1 MESLNRSLMKVF
13 VLHRVKFD
21 AMGRGIG
28 LAVMLLLVANS
39 LGMAQLADVPMQGN
53 KAFEAGEY
61 ANAVELYRQGLE
73 KKPDESRLLFN
84 LGNALSMLGDREQSL
99 EAFQAFKQRE
109 VTPLE
114 ASMADYNIGTLLAQ
128 EDPEAAIQAL
138 KESLRK
144 NPLDEDAKYN
154 LEQLL
159 QQQQQEQQN
168 QDQQQDQNQDEQEQ
182 DQNQDQQQQQNQDQ
196 QNNDPNQDQQQNQQ
210 QDPNQ
215 QSDQQKHQQQQPS
228 LQPREAEAL
237 LDALAQR
244 EKDLLRAMKKEAT
257 ESQPKNTK
265 DW

>member
-1 MESLNRSLMKVF
+1 MESLERSLIMVF
-13 VLHRVKFD
+13 VLQMEKVGAIVK
-21 AMGRGIG
+21 GIG
-28 LAVMLLLVANS
+28 FSFMLLLVLNS
-39 LGMAQLADVPMQGN
+39 AGMAQLADAPMQGN

-61 ANAVELYRQGLE
+61 ANAVELYKQGLE

-99 EAFQAFKQRE
+99 EAYKAFKQRE
-109 VTPLE
+109 VSPME

-128 EDPEAAIQAL
+128 DNPEAAIEAL

-154 LEQLL
+154 LEQLI

-168 QDQQQDQNQDEQEQ
+168 QQQDQDQ
-182 DQNQDQQQQQNQDQ
+182 DQNQDQQQQNQDQ
-196 QNNDPNQDQQQNQQ
+196 QNQDQDQQNSDSDQNQQ
-210 QDPNQ
+210 QQDQNS
-215 QSDQQKHQQQQPS
+215 QSDQQKQQQQQPS

-257 ESQPKNTK
+257 ETQPKTKK

>member
-1 MESLNRSLMKVF
+1 MESLERSLIMVF
-13 VLHRVKFD
+13 VLQMEKVGTMVK
-21 AMGRGIG
+21 GIG
-28 LAVMLLLVANS
+28 FSFMLLLVLNS
-39 LGMAQLADVPMQGN
+39 AGMAQLADAPMQGN

-61 ANAVELYRQGLE
+61 ANAVELYKQGLE

-99 EAFQAFKQRE
+99 EAYKAFKQRE
-109 VTPLE
+109 VSPME

-128 EDPEAAIQAL
+128 DNPEAAIEAL

-154 LEQLL
+154 LEQLI

-168 QDQQQDQNQDEQEQ
+168 QQQDQDQ
-182 DQNQDQQQQQNQDQ
+182 DQNQDQQQQNQDQ
-196 QNNDPNQDQQQNQQ
+196 QNQDQDQQNSDSDQNQQ
-210 QDPNQ
+210 QQDQNS
-215 QSDQQKHQQQQPS
+215 QSDQQKQQQQQPS

-257 ESQPKNTK
+257 ETQPKTKK